1 MISTSP
7 LQSLA
12 EYSRF
17 LAAILDRSDVE
28 RSTLAVWSES
38 PHTGTAEGE
47 IMLVGGWRLRIR
59 EELDFEE
66 GRITSYGY
74 EVYRGQERLYWYDDF
89 PHPNDP
95 TLATTFPH
103 HKHIPP
109 DIKHHRVPAPALSF
123 ERPNLP
129 ALLQEI
135 DRLRQSGM
143 VSP

>member
-1 MISTSP
+1 MTSTSP